1 MPIAPAPAVVVA
13 AGGLTGGGLA
23 FAVVILLVVAI
34 SVVIWAMAGSIRR
47 MNRNVATGRFQ
58 QTSNEQA
65 VRRMER
71 ARRNR
76 LVQFLLRPPGS
87 ARRSTVVAAGGVRG
101 RTRGARAVSADR
113 RRPSRPADSP
123 AASCVAGSL
132 DRAASA

>member
-1 MPIAPAPAVVVA
+1 M
-13 AGGLTGGGLA
+13 TGGGLA
-23 FAVVILLVVAI
+23 FGVVILLVIAI

-87 ARRSTVVAAGGVRG
+87 ARPTAVVGPARVRG
-101 RTRGARAVSADR
+101 AHPRSPSRIRDR
-113 RRPSRPADSP
+113 RRPSRPADALP
-123 AASCVAGSL
+123 PSCVAGSL

>member
-1 MPIAPAPAVVVA
+1 MPIAAPAPADVVA

-87 ARRSTVVAAGGVRG
+87 ARPTAS
-101 RTRGARAVSADR
+101 
-113 RRPSRPADSP
+113 SRPAGSAAAP
-123 AASCVAGSL
+123 AEPEPYPGPKTPL
-132 DRAASA
+132 PPR